1 MGRNIK
7 ILRKQKKLSV
17 QNLATLAGL
26 SKTRLTEI
34 ENGQHEAR
42 PDELENIAAALNVT
56 VDDLKY
62 RYEKYKI

>member
-42 PDELENIAAALNVT
+42 PDEIEKIAAALNVT

-62 RYEKYKI
+62 RERKFKI